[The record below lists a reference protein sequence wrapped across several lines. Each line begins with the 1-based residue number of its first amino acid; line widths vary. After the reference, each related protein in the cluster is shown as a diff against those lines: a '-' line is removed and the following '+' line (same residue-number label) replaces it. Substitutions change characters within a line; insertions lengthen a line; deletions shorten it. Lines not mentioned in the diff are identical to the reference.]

1 MRLVNFHNIAN
12 VAFKYVIW
20 NSKTLN
26 IDESHALK
34 HSMDVFNYANE
45 IYYSELKTNPYLTD
59 HYEIITASAILHD
72 MCDKKYVDETIAVKN
87 IECVLTDYLNV
98 TEIET
103 VSKIISTI
111 SYSKVK
117 LNGYPDLQQYQLAY
131 NIVREADLLSAYDI
145 NRCIIYG
152 LMKENLS
159 YTDSTKRAIQLFE
172 TRMGKYKSDNLFITE
187 CSKQKSTILEAN
199 AKNEIAILQKL
210 IG

>member
-1 MRLVNFHNIAN
+1 MKLVNFHSIAN

-34 HSMDVFNYANE
+34 HSMDVFNFANE
-45 IYYSELKTNPYLTD
+45 IYYSELKTNPYLES
-59 HYEIITASAILHD
+59 HHEIITASAILHD
-72 MCDKKYVDETIAVKN
+72 MCDKKYVDEYSAVKN
-87 IECVLTDYLNV
+87 IEYMLTDYLNV

-117 LNGYPDLQQYQLAY
+117 LNGYPDLQQHQLAY

-159 YTDSTKRAIQLFE
+159 YIDATKRAIQLFE
-172 TRMGKYKSDNLFITE
+172 TRMSKYKSDDLFITE
-187 CSKQKSTILEAN
+187 YSKQKSAILEAT

-210 IG
+210 IC